1 MESASGNLRSSEYLV
16 TNMVA
21 RAISRRFVLCLE
33 NSGYEAS
40 LDVRKVYV
48 SLLDAEAESHGMFR
62 VIDETGED
70 YLFPSDR
77 FAAIE
82 LPKEA
87 QAVMQAS

>member
-1 MESASGNLRSSEYLV
+1 
-16 TNMVA
+16 MVSLA
-21 RAISRRFVLCLE
+21 NNRRFVLCLE

-48 SLLDAEAESHGMFR
+48 CLLDAEAENHGMPR

-70 YLFPSDR
+70 YLFPAGR
-77 FAAIE
+77 FAAVE

-87 QAVMQAS
+87 EAVMQAS